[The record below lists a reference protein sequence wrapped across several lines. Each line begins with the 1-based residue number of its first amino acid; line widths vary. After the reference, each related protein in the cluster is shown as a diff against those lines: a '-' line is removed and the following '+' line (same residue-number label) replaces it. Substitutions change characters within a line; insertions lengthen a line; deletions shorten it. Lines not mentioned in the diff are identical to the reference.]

1 MAISKDDIYGRPN
14 SFRPYSSPLC
24 LGKMLQTLL
33 LLLTC
38 LSASTL
44 AQSPIS
50 VTYMAYATVDEKTL
64 YIQGG
69 SVVSKDTITQFFS
82 LDLTQPNWDTSS
94 PPWRLLTSGEGQQS
108 APKTWGQSMTLSRD
122 QQSLIVWNTFGT
134 ISIFSLATSTWA
146 GSHPLP
152 QNSTDWIGLKS
163 VTDPSTGYIYVPSG
177 SNSGTSMTL
186 YDPARDTAV
195 PLPSAPTAVM
205 DPGLQY
211 YSLVWCSLR
220 NSMLLYGGITYLGN
234 APSPYLIEFQPA
246 TSTWGRISTTG
257 ASPGNINRHCMVPA
271 HNGTKMVVFGGTG
284 PSGIPQG
291 SIYIL
296 DVKTMSWTRGTD
308 PEARQNRTG
317 MACTVAGDNFVVWG
331 GDYILTAVD
340 SFATPII
347 YNIKTNQWTTQF
359 SLASPPP
366 ITLAPASGSKEV
378 NAAAIGGGIGAA
390 VVAVLIGLF
399 IYNRSR
405 KQRAKGTYRTPS
417 SDPHL
422 DIYSGVEFSSTGP
435 RFDVDGIHQQQDRLR
450 LPGDNH
456 TPSLRYQ
463 RESSASSTGS
473 NARVNFLGTDG
484 STITGDGGARSMAQ
498 TSSQPPPPAL
508 VYAVNGN
515 VFFYNNGQGPQVQS
529 TLDGTAPQIQGSRNN
544 SMNIKFSAA
553 NDNNGGHGDESDVR
567 SLSGGKDGRPPN
579 HVQPRRQQLSPQ
591 YMSPDSQQQ
600 LRQQYE
606 QNLYNLERLQS
617 EQQAQ
622 LRMLEQEQESS
633 DSLRGA

>member
-1 MAISKDDIYGRPN
+1 
-14 SFRPYSSPLC
+14 
-24 LGKMLQTLL
+24 MLQTLL
-33 LLLTC
+33 LLVTC
-38 LSASTL
+38 LSMSTV

-69 SVVSKDTITQFFS
+69 SVVSKDTVTQFFS
-82 LDLTQPNWDTSS
+82 LDLTQPSWDTSS

-108 APKTWGQSMTLSRD
+108 APKTWGQSMTLSKD

-134 ISIFSLATSTWA
+134 ISIFNLATSTWA

-163 VTDPSTGYIYVPSG
+163 ITDPSSGYIYIPSG
-177 SNSGTSMTL
+177 FNNGTSMTL
-186 YDPARDTAV
+186 YDPARNTAV

-205 DPGLQY
+205 DVGLQY

-220 NSMLLYGGITYLGN
+220 NSMLLYGGITNPGN

-246 TSTWGRISTTG
+246 TSTWSRISTTDLH
-257 ASPGNINRHCMVPA
+257 NREVA
-271 HNGTKMVVFGGTG
+271 YNGSKMVVFGGTG

-291 SIYIL
+291 SIYVL
-296 DVKTMSWTRGTD
+296 DVKTMSWTRGAD

-317 MACTVAGDNFVVWG
+317 MACTMAGDNFVVWG

-340 SFATPII
+340 SFAMPII
-347 YNIKTNQWTTQF
+347 YNIRTNQWTTQF
-359 SLASPPP
+359 SLAPPP
-366 ITLAPASGSKEV
+366 QTTAAPTTNAPGSKEV
-378 NAAAIGGGIGAA
+378 NVAAIGGGIGAA

-399 IYNRSR
+399 IYMRYR
-405 KQRAKGTYRTPS
+405 KKQTKGIYRTPS

-422 DIYSGVEFSSTGP
+422 DIYSGVNSSSNKSRYGP
-435 RFDVDGIHQQQDRLR
+435 DGVHQQQYRMGHSRDSQ
-450 LPGDNH
+450 
-456 TPSLRYQ
+456 TPSPRSQ
-463 RESSASSTGS
+463 RESSTSFASSNPRANYS
-473 NARVNFLGTDG
+473 GTDG
-484 STITGDGGARSMAQ
+484 STLAGDGAARPVSQ
-498 TSSQPPPPAL
+498 TSSQSPPPAL

-515 VFFYNNGQGPQVQS
+515 VFFYNNGQGPQIQPS
-529 TLDGTAPQIQGSRNN
+529 SDGTAPQILGSRNN
-544 SMNIKFSAA
+544 SMNIKFPAA
-553 NDNNGGHGDESDVR
+553 KDS
-567 SLSGGKDGRPPN
+567 SGSNYAGADTRKNRRPQDG
-579 HVQPRRQQLSPQ
+579 VQPRRQQLNPQ

-633 DSLRGA
+633 DSSTDA